1 MRRFAQTVLVMMFT
15 LVGCVGTPIEFG
27 VLKFEG
33 NNGTVLNGWYTIS
46 PATSSTKTEK
56 KRLRIQFF
64 ARDQPKL
71 TTIFDQTYSFLADS
85 TNLYRIYSRE
95 TMTVEVKVLN
105 RDGAVA
111 FKKQFHLVGGMPCE
125 VNQ

>member
-1 MRRFAQTVLVMMFT
+1 MKRFSQALLAVMAT
-15 LVGCVGTPIEFG
+15 LVGCVSTPIEFG

-33 NNGTVLNGWYTIS
+33 NNGFVLNGWYTIS

-56 KRLRIQFF
+56 KRVRIQFF

-85 TNLYRIYSRE
+85 TNVDRIYSRE
-95 TMTVEVKVLN
+95 TMIVELRVLN

-111 FKKQFHLVGGMPCE
+111 FKKRFHLVGGMPCE